1 MARRWQNTSTPDDD
15 TLLRDLAADQI
26 SRLTRKVEQDPTYKG
41 SSANGEDAVLRPPVP
56 TDPLWA
62 GAGLRP
68 TVGSV
73 RGAGGEGRRGIP
85 IPSVASGPAE
95 GRSPLETGTAEADAQ
110 VARIHADEES
120 ILGYLAREST
130 PHQAGEQNP
139 LRTNR
144 RRASSRQRRPP
155 PR

>member
-1 MARRWQNTSTPDDD
+1 MARRWQNTSTSDDD

-41 SSANGEDAVLRPPVP
+41 SSANGEGAVLRPPVP

-62 GAGLRP
+62 GA
-68 TVGSV
+68 V

-85 IPSVASGPAE
+85 IPSVASGPGE

-144 RRASSRQRRPP
+144 RRASSRQNPPP